1 MLIEIKEQIA
11 EEIYNVVKSYGV
23 KREDITLEKPKNINL
38 GDVAFPCFPL
48 AKVMKQSPNQI
59 ATMIKNE
66 LKRDYYEKID
76 VVNGYLN
83 IFLDRKKITL
93 SILNRVFE
101 LKNHYG
107 DLSIGN
113 GKTIVIDYSAPN
125 IAKPFS
131 VGHLRST
138 VIGNSLR
145 KVFMKLGY
153 KVIGINHLGDWG
165 TQFGKL
171 IYAYNTWGDKEKVM
185 INPIEELNILYV
197 KFHQEAENNPTLDDK
212 AREWFKKLEDK
223 DEEAIELWQWFKDVS
238 VKSYME
244 MYELLGIDR
253 FDSYDGESF
262 YNDKMDAVVDELQT
276 KGLLKLDDGAQIVD
290 LGEEMAP
297 ALIKR
302 SDGASL
308 YITRDLAAALYRKK
322 KYDFDEVIYVVG
334 SEQTLHFTQL
344 KKVLKKMGY
353 TWYRDIHHVSFG
365 MILQDGKKMST
376 RQGKTAKLIDVLN
389 DATKLAEKYIE
400 EKNTSLTNK
409 KEISKMIGIGAV
421 IFNDLKTN
429 RQNDVDFDLESI
441 LKFEGETSPY
451 ISYTYARIKSLLNN
465 VNINEINN
473 ININISDYIWD
484 IILQLSEFEQ
494 TIIMT
499 KQNYDPSIIA
509 RYLIDLAQAFNRLYA
524 QEKIISDDAEQTNLK
539 GLLCECV
546 SIILKEGMNLLGIE
560 IPNEM

>member
-1 MLIEIKEQIA
+1 MLSEIKEEII
-11 EEIYNVVKSYGV
+11 EEIYAIVKSYGV
-23 KREDITLEKPKNINL
+23 LKEDITLEKPKNKSL
-38 GDVAFPCFPL
+38 GDLALPCFPL

-59 ATMIKNE
+59 ATTIKNE
-66 LKRDYYEKID
+66 MNIDNYEKID

-83 IFLDRKKITL
+83 IFFNRKRIAL
-93 SILNRVFE
+93 SILNKIFK

-113 GKTIVIDYSAPN
+113 EKTIVIDYSAPN

-145 KVFMKLGY
+145 KVLMKLGY

-171 IYAYNTWGDKEKVM
+171 IYAYKTWGNKEKVM
-185 INPIEELNILYV
+185 ANPIEELNLLYV
-197 KFHQEAENNPTLDDK
+197 KFHQEAENNPILDDK

-238 VKSYME
+238 IKSYMD
-244 MYELLGIDR
+244 MYDLLGIDK

-262 YNDKMDAVVDELQT
+262 YNDKMDAIVDELQT
-276 KGLLKLDDGAQIVD
+276 KGLLKLDDGAQIVH
-290 LGEEMAP
+290 LGEDIAP

-322 KYDFDEVIYVVG
+322 EYDFDEALYVVG
-334 SEQTLHFTQL
+334 SEQTLHFIQL
-344 KKVLKKMGY
+344 KKVLNKMNY
-353 TWYRDIHHVSFG
+353 VWHSDIHHIGFG

-376 RQGKTAKLIDVLN
+376 RHGKTAKLIDVLN

-400 EKNTSLTNK
+400 EKNSSLRNK
-409 KEISKMIGIGAV
+409 KEISKMVGIGAV

-429 RQNDVDFDLESI
+429 RQNDVDFDLENI

-465 VNINEINN
+465 VNINQINN

-484 IILQLSEFEQ
+484 IILQLLEFEQ
-494 TIIMT
+494 TIILT
-499 KQNYDPSIIA
+499 KQNYDPSLIA
-509 RYLIDLAQAFNRLYA
+509 KYLIDLAQSFNRLYA

-539 GLLCECV
+539 GLLCESV
-546 SIILKEGMNLLGIE
+546 SIILKEGMSLLGIK